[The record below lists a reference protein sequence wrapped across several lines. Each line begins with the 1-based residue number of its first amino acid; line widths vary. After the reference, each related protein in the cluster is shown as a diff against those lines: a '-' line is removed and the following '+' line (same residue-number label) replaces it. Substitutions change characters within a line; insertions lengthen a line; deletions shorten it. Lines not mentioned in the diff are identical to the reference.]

1 MSVSILY
8 SGGAET
14 ILTPKVNPHRPVLL
28 KEVVEFLRPKPGDT
42 IVDATLGAGGHAEAL
57 LDRLGED
64 GRLIGIDRDRSALEI
79 ATERLSDFGQR
90 FVPVHGAYEDLTE
103 ILRAQDAFA
112 VDGIL
117 ADLGVSSIQLDS
129 AERGFSF
136 RFDGPLDMRMDRSRG
151 ITAAELLET
160 ISLNELTRDLRVYG
174 EERLARRIA
183 RAIIERRE
191 KRPIRTTLELA
202 GLVVE
207 AAGPRARQYRIHPAT
222 RTFQALRIRVNGEL
236 EGIERFI
243 TDAVSMLRKGARIA
257 VISFHSLEDRA
268 VKLAFRSLA
277 NRCTCPRD
285 LPVCACGR
293 ENFLKVITGRPRTPL
308 DEEIHANPRA
318 RSAKLRVGEKIG

>member
-1 MSVSILY
+1 MSVSILC

-28 KEVVEFLRPKPGDT
+28 TEVVEFLRPKPGDT
-42 IVDATLGAGGHAEAL
+42 LLDATLGAGGHAESL
-57 LDRLGED
+57 LERLGEN

-79 ATERLSDFGQR
+79 ATGKLSHYGRR
-90 FVPVHGAYEDLTE
+90 FVPIHGTHEDVVE
-103 ILRAQDAFA
+103 ILRTRGTFA

-117 ADLGVSSIQLDS
+117 ADLGVSSMQLDS

-136 RFDGPLDMRMDRSRG
+136 RFDGPLDMRMDRTQG

-160 ISLNELTRDLRVYG
+160 ISLDELTRDLRVYG

-183 RAIIERRE
+183 RAIIQRRERR
-191 KRPIRTTLELA
+191 PLRTTLELA
-202 GLVVE
+202 GLVAEV
-207 AAGPRARQYRIHPAT
+207 AGPRARQYRIHPAT
-222 RTFQALRIRVNGEL
+222 RTFQALRIRVNGEID
-236 EGIERFI
+236 GIERFI

-268 VKLAFRSLA
+268 VKLAMRSLA

-285 LPVCACGR
+285 LPICACGR

-318 RSAKLRVGEKIG
+318 RSAKLRVGERI